1 MGETNTEIFE
11 RLSRIEQIVARIDE
25 RTSSHSAAHAD
36 HEERIRKLELEG
48 AKQKGVMAVIG
59 LGASGLM
66 SGLLWLIKHF
76 FGGGN

>member
-1 MGETNTEIFE
+1 MAAESEIFE

-36 HEERIRKLELEG
+36 HEGRIRKLELEG

-66 SGLLWLIKHF
+66 TGLLWLLNHF